1 MCDILYG
8 EGVSAV
14 SRRCDKWGEDY
25 KRPKNSVTYF
35 MDGPLR
41 KRNVSLHKGSHEIP
55 RKVLK
60 LNFLTRR
67 DPNFWGEIKI
77 V

>member
-1 MCDILYG
+1 
-8 EGVSAV
+8 
-14 SRRCDKWGEDY
+14 
-25 KRPKNSVTYF
+25 VTYF

-67 DPNFWGEIKI
+67 DPNFWG
-77 V
+77 